1 MKQMRLFLMSGV
13 PGSGKST
20 YGKKF
25 VKEHPEVVYISRDEI
40 RMSIITDNDQYFS
53 KEKQV
58 FREFAAAA
66 KTVLDNGGTVLLDAS
81 HLNWPSVNK
90 TLRALNWKDDYT
102 IIRMDTSYDKA
113 IAQNAKRS
121 GRALVPETEIKNMW
135 DKMDDPTKYC
145 NNVIFVEWRDL
156 NE

>member
-20 YGKKF
+20 YAKKF
-25 VKEHPEVVYISRDEI
+25 VEEHPEVVYISRDEI
-40 RMSIITDNDQYFS
+40 RMSLITDNDKYFS

-66 KTVLDNGGTVLLDAS
+66 KAVLDNGGSVLLDAS
-81 HLNWPSVNK
+81 HINWLSVNK
-90 TLRALNWKDDYT
+90 TLRALNWEDDYT
-102 IIRMDTSYDKA
+102 IIRMNTPYGRTLT
-113 IAQNAKRS
+113 QNAQRS
-121 GRALVPETEIKNMW
+121 GRALVPAEAIKSMW
-135 DKMDDPTKYC
+135 DRMDDPTKYC
-145 NNVIFVEWRDL
+145 NNVMFVGWRDL